1 MEEQVEL
8 EGGRARAEERRACGE
23 LLEREL
29 RREGAQLRDGLGE
42 VDAGQRGEL
51 RQDPLPLG

>member
-1 MEEQVEL
+1 MEL
-8 EGGRARAEERRACGE
+8 EGGRARAEERRACRQ

-29 RREGAQLRDGLGE
+29 RREGAQLRDGLRE